1 MSSLEVSGSVL
12 VHEDRN
18 ALLMEQNKGKSTLR
32 KYKMNRD
39 LLLLLMNNATNLAES
54 LSLLTEWFAMN
65 IKYSQPV
72 LYFVFFLYYFERCEN
87 YNIKTEKAVS
97 VRMAKKI
104 SYAIID
110 LMPYVFLV
118 LLTQLGSAIAD
129 DSYTA
134 FTKWFA
140 SSLVM
145 LTIYAV
151 SFSASIAILIF
162 GYNYLKSATFRT
174 NSNSFLFTEIKEKMC
189 FQFSLVLPCD
199 TPFSRSNLR
208 DFLLDCSMKSVD
220 GFYCINELIIMFRHN
235 HDLLLIELKK
245 QLYRNITPT
254 VFYCDPK
261 TLEFQKLKYTF
272 LYHKNVR
279 KVNGYKID
287 LSNEKSSGIMRY
299 NYLFNCALNLV
310 TLVTA
315 GVKAWY
321 ANEDLTACKNK
332 CVDGDNCATSSHCC
346 CYKENSTFFIIVA
359 VISLNVFLITYLVM
373 RLYFISRRIHVIIE
387 NDNYEYSEDYVSYDN
402 LSQRQFYRVLRN
414 ITAAELPTVSNFEFD
429 DKLFRFL
436 NQETFYL
443 SDQKG
448 IRFSLFMRLCKSFSM
463 LIGKNILVF
472 EKGRLHN
479 QENVLFESSLTVPY
493 EHGGLRYH
501 EACNITEFSNAKTTS
516 FPGGLIL

>member
-65 IKYSQPV
+65 IKYSLPV

-87 YNIKTEKAVS
+87 YNIKTEKAFS

-118 LLTQLGSAIAD
+118 VLTQLGSAIED
-129 DSYTA
+129 DSYNKFA
-134 FTKWFA
+134 KWFG
-140 SSLVM
+140 SSLLM

-151 SFSASIAILIF
+151 SFSASIAVLVF

-189 FQFSLVLPCD
+189 FQFSLVLPFD

-245 QLYRNITPT
+245 QLYRNVTPT

-261 TLEFQKLKYTF
+261 TLEFHKVKYTF

-310 TLVTA
+310 TLGFA
-315 GVKAWY
+315 SERARKAY
-321 ANEDLTACKNK
+321 KGLTSCQNECTDNGHK
-332 CVDGDNCATSSHCC
+332 CA
-346 CYKENSTFFIIVA
+346 CYKQNSTFFIIVT
-359 VISLNVFLITYLVM
+359 VITLNVFFITYLVM
-373 RLYFISRRIHVIIE
+373 RLYFISRRIHVVIE

-414 ITAAELPTVSNFEFD
+414 ITAAELPTLSNFEFD

-493 EHGGLRYH
+493 EHGRLRYH
-501 EACNITEFSNAKTTS
+501 EACNITDFSNAKTTS